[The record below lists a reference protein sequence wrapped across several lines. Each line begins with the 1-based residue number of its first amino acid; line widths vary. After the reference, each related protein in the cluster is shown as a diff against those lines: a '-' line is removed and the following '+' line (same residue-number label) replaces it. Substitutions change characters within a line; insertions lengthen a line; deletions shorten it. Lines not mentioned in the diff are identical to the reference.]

1 MSSSYDDSN
10 GNIVILTNIP
20 GMVLKKNWLQLTLNL
35 CLKLNKIKSSEIL
48 IGREILRRLDT

>member
-20 GMVLKKNWLQLTLNL
+20 GIAPKKLIATNYKAILMV
-35 CLKLNKIKSSEIL
+35 
-48 IGREILRRLDT
+48 RELLRLSNI